1 VAGRSGGA
9 QRQWGN
15 HGCEE
20 RGGGGGLAGEDWSVG
35 EETERKERRGEKKKI
50 KMVGPTFGGG
60 NGEPPKMKGE
70 RGNLKEC
77 AKWRSSY

>member
-1 VAGRSGGA
+1 
-9 QRQWGN
+9 
-15 HGCEE
+15 
-20 RGGGGGLAGEDWSVG
+20 VG